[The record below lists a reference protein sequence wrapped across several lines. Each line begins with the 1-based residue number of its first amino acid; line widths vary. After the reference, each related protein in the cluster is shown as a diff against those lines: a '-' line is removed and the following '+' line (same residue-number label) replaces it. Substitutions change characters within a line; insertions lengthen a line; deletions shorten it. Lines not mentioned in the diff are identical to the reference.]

1 MNSPSRSVGRGFGG
15 LSRYKHRFFNYDIS
29 RIMGLINRI
38 NIKQWVVIKSRIELI
53 NTDLNSII

>member
-1 MNSPSRSVGRGFGG
+1 
-15 LSRYKHRFFNYDIS
+15 
-29 RIMGLINRI
+29 MGLINRI